1 MLLNWCLRAETR
13 DQGWSGGDCLNPS
26 LGEQDASPPL
36 RQLLSLTIVYVQCL
50 QGKTTSWT
58 VCWQEVD
65 RFVTR
70 RWSLYHACRKVAL
83 TRFVRSVGYF
93 AASHLLWH
101 GGAAAKATGGLT
113 ASGFGHFEALAP
125 VGASMSSMAV

>member
-1 MLLNWCLRAETR
+1 MQT
-13 DQGWSGGDCLNPS
+13 
-26 LGEQDASPPL
+26 
-36 RQLLSLTIVYVQCL
+36 LTCNACK

-58 VCWQEVD
+58 VCCQEVD

-70 RWSLYHACRKVAL
+70 RWSLYHACRKVVL
-83 TRFVRSVGYF
+83 TSFVRSVGYF

-101 GGAAAKATGGLT
+101 GGAAAKATWGLT

-125 VGASMSSMAV
+125 VGTSMSSVAV